1 MGLHQN
7 RWIDNIRLDMMVEK
21 IIDFLKSKIPDLQL
35 IYLFGSRADGTQN
48 ADSDIDIAFVATNLQ
63 LSAIQKWTIQQEL
76 AILLNCDT
84 DLIDLD
90 SASITLSHQILSLG
104 KRIYA
109 KEEFDYDNYELLI
122 IKRFLDFQQTTKEL
136 REDIMKRGKV
146 YG

>member
-21 IIDFLKSKIPDLQL
+21 IIDFLNSKIPDLQL

-76 AILLNCDT
+76 AIKLNCDT

>member
-1 MGLHQN
+1 VDKN
-7 RWIDNIRLDMMVEK
+7 KWTVNIPLDKMVEK
-21 IIDFLKSKIPDLQL
+21 IIDFLNSKIPDLQL
-35 IYLFGSRADGTQN
+35 IYLFGSQADGTQN
-48 ADSDIDIAFVATNLQ
+48 ADSDVDIAFFATNLQ

-76 AILLNCDT
+76 AIILNCDT

>member
-63 LSAIQKWTIQQEL
+63 ISAIQKWTIQQEL
-76 AILLNCDT
+76 AIKLNCDT